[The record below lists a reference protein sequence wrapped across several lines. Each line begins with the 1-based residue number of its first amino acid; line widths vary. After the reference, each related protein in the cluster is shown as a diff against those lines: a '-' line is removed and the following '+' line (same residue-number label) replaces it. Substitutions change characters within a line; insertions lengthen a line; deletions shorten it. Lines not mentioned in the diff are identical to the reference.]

1 MQQIT
6 VREVPALLRQ
16 LADQG
21 AAPVLLDVR
30 EAWEVNVAA
39 LDLPGA
45 ESLRIPMSS
54 LVQRLGELDRNRP
67 ILGLCHHGMRSAQVL
82 SALSQVGFAEV
93 YNIMGGIHAWSTQ
106 VDPNV
111 PVY

>member
-6 VREVPALLRQ
+6 VREVPALLKQ

-21 AAPVLLDVR
+21 SEPLLLDVR
-30 EAWEVNVAA
+30 EPWEVNAAA
-39 LDLPGA
+39 LDLPGV
-45 ESLRIPMSS
+45 ESMRIPMSS
-54 LVQRLGELDRNRP
+54 LAQRLDELDRNRP

-82 SALSQVGFAEV
+82 MVLSQIGFAEV